1 MTARSQLQLLHH
13 KIVDRRRPENDN
25 GVHPVPTM
33 RETLITAIVVL
44 LIVAVMVLMS
54 IYGITSNINNLSTGL
69 LPIIAAIFGLIVA
82 AGLFCFA
89 IYIVVRTAF
98 KKIEARHAKMTK

>member
-1 MTARSQLQLLHH
+1 
-13 KIVDRRRPENDN
+13 
-25 GVHPVPTM
+25 M